1 MENPSFRRKTNR
13 AARPSTPEPV
23 AGFEVKSS
31 LSIGEI
37 LPKYERIGFQGSQLG
52 RAAKLI
58 ERMKA
63 EKVSIF
69 LAYTSNMVSSGLREI
84 IAQLVRERK
93 VAGIVTSTGAIEEDI
108 MKASS
113 PFRLGDFDVDDGALK
128 KVGFNRIGNV
138 LVADE
143 QYCDFEDFHMRVLE
157 KLWVKKKIWAPSE
170 YIEEL
175 GKTVKDKSSIL
186 HWASENKIPI
196 FAPGFVDGAM
206 GDHFFFFN
214 QNRKEPLVIDTA
226 ADVTKF
232 YKLVL
237 EPKKIGGIILGGG
250 IAKHHLIGAAILRDG
265 LDYAIY
271 VQTGTPYDGS
281 LSGAR
286 PTEAIS
292 WNKLKELRN
301 SVSIEADA
309 TLVFPLLAA
318 KWLGK

>member
-1 MENPSFRRKTNR
+1 MKNPSFRRKVKRKGGAN
-13 AARPSTPEPV
+13 ELKPV
-23 AGFEVKSS
+23 EGFEARSS
-31 LSIGEI
+31 LAVGDLLE
-37 LPKYERIGFQGSQLG
+37 KYERIGFQATELG
-52 RAAKLI
+52 RAAKLL
-58 ERMKA
+58 EKMQEA
-63 EKVSIF
+63 EIF

-84 IAQLVRERK
+84 IAQLVREKK
-93 VAGIVTSTGAIEEDI
+93 VAGIVTSTGAIEEDV
-108 MKASS
+108 MKATS
-113 PFRLGDFDVDDGALK
+113 PFRLGDFEVDDEELK
-128 KVGFNRIGNV
+128 KSGFNRIGNV

-143 QYCDFEDFHMRVLE
+143 QYCGFEDFHMRFLE
-157 KLWVKKKIWAPSE
+157 RIWAKKRIWAPSD
-170 YIEEL
+170 YICEL
-175 GKTVKDKSSIL
+175 GKEVKDKNSIL
-186 HWASENKIPI
+186 HWATANNIPI
-196 FAPGFVDGAM
+196 FCPGFVDGAM

-226 ADVTKF
+226 VDVTKF

-237 EPKKIGGIILGGG
+237 APKKIGGVILGGG

-286 PTEAIS
+286 PTEAVS
-292 WNKLKELRN
+292 WNKLKELKN